1 MSVILSAMGRVLGVD
16 YGRKR
21 VGLAISDSSRKVALP
36 HGVVKREKFMEEVE
50 KLIREKGVDT
60 VVFGLPMSLSGKEL
74 EMAGEIRE
82 VARRIKEKFGVKV
95 ILKDER
101 FTSKL
106 VEEKFGRDGPIDHYS
121 AGIILQEY
129 LDFGTGQEM
138 E

>member
-1 MSVILSAMGRVLGVD
+1 MGRVLGVD

-21 VGLAISDSSRKVALP
+21 VGMAVSDSQRKIALP
-36 HGVVKREKFMEEVE
+36 HGVVKREKFMEELE
-50 KLIREKGVDT
+50 KLIKEKQVDT

-74 EMAGEIRE
+74 EMAKEIRE
-82 VARRIKEKFGVKV
+82 VARRIKDRFGVKV

-106 VEEKFGRDGPIDHYS
+106 VEEKFGKDGPIDHYS

-129 LDFGTGQEM
+129 LDFGRGE
-138 E
+138 EVE

>member
-1 MSVILSAMGRVLGVD
+1 MGRVLGVD

-21 VGLAISDSSRKVALP
+21 VGMAISDSQRKIALP
-36 HGVVKREKFMEEVE
+36 HGVVKREKFMEELE
-50 KLIREKGVDT
+50 KLIKEKQVDT

-74 EMAGEIRE
+74 EMAKEIRE
-82 VARRIKEKFGVKV
+82 VARRIKDRFGVKV

-106 VEEKFGRDGPIDHYS
+106 VEEKFGKDGPIDHYS

-129 LDFGTGQEM
+129 LDFGRGE
-138 E
+138 EVE

>member
-1 MSVILSAMGRVLGVD
+1 MGRVLGVD

-21 VGLAISDSSRKVALP
+21 VGMAISDSQRKIALP
-36 HGVVKREKFMEEVE
+36 HGVVKREKFMEELE
-50 KLIREKGVDT
+50 KLIKEKQVDT

-74 EMAGEIRE
+74 EMAKEIRE
-82 VARRIKEKFGVKV
+82 VARRIKDRFGVRV

-106 VEEKFGRDGPIDHYS
+106 VEEKFGKDGPIDHYS

-129 LDFGTGQEM
+129 LDFGRGE
-138 E
+138 EVE